1 MRGIEK
7 ELNSWIERTYTLEV
21 VLFGVKMLHGLHIIL
36 KEDKILTLERKP
48 RGENRA
54 ISSPLL
60 TKTSKIRLHIEEF
73 SQNTD

>member
-36 KEDKILTLERKP
+36 KEAKDPNFRE
-48 RGENRA
+48 E
-54 ISSPLL
+54 
-60 TKTSKIRLHIEEF
+60 TKMTE
-73 SQNTD
+73 